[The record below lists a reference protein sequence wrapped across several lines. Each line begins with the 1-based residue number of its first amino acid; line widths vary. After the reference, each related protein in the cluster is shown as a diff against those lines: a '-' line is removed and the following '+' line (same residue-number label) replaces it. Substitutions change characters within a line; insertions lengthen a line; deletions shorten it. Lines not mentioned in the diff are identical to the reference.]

1 MMNIIENLIN
11 GNISIAKM
19 KAKNRSFMWLI
30 AQGESMG
37 LDPLQRWNA
46 ASFLKGMTSYEEY
59 CKWGFSYVPEN
70 KDDHAYDCSPDY
82 ALPIQHAYKHR

>member
-30 AQGESMG
+30 SQGESLG
-37 LDPLQRWNA
+37 FSPLERWNHA
-46 ASFLKGMTSYEEY
+46 AFLKGMIDWEEY
-59 CKWGFSYVPEN
+59 CKNDGN
-70 KDDHAYDCSPDY
+70 N
-82 ALPIQHAYKHR
+82 

>member
-37 LDPLQRWNA
+37 FSPSERWNHA
-46 ASFLKGMTSYEEY
+46 AFLKGMIGWEEY
-59 CKWGFSYVPEN
+59 CKNDGN
-70 KDDHAYDCSPDY
+70 N
-82 ALPIQHAYKHR
+82 